1 MVTRVG
7 LVIIFP
13 FLWVTFL
20 IDIAIGDIVTGVRA
34 TIKDKFIEHKQ
45 LYLQLWREGGND

>member
-20 IDIAIGDIVTGVRA
+20 LDIAFGDIVTGVK
-34 TIKDKFIEHKQ
+34 TTTKDKCIEHKQ